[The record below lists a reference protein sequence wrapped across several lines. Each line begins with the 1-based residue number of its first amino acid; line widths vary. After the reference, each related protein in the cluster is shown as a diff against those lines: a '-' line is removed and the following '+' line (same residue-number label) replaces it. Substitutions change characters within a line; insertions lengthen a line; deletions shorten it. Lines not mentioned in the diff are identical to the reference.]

1 MKYLER
7 ADGADFFFFVY
18 MGGYFTWLEAE
29 SVWNLVPRVLSPSRL
44 RQGSRSLAAKKTAK
58 FDWLSETLFISPN

>member
-7 ADGADFFFFVY
+7 ADGAGFFFFIY

-29 SVWNLVPRVLSPSRL
+29 NIWSGRMVPIFS
-44 RQGSRSLAAKKTAK
+44 
-58 FDWLSETLFISPN
+58 FLFIWVVTLRG

>member
-7 ADGADFFFFVY
+7 ADGADFFFFIY

-29 SVWNLVPRVLSPSRL
+29 NIWSGRTVPIFS
-44 RQGSRSLAAKKTAK
+44 
-58 FDWLSETLFISPN
+58 FLFIWVSGYFTWLEATT